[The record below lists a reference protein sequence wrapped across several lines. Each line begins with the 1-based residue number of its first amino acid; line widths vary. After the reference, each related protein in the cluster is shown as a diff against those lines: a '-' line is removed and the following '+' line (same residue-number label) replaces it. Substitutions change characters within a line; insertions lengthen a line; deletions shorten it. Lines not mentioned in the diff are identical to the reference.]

1 MLDYLESLGIELD
14 QIEELLEVY
23 DEAVMQSIDLDNMKE
38 IVDIMRKEGL
48 SFEEMKDLVL
58 TSFELFTYDVSY
70 IKERWELVRQKYPDN
85 TLDKIMESP
94 EILYEVR

>member
-23 DEAVMQSIDLDNMKE
+23 DEAVMQSSDLDNMKE
-38 IVDIMRKEGL
+38 IVDKMRKEGFTL
-48 SFEEMKDLVL
+48 EEIRDLVL
-58 TSFELFTYDVSY
+58 TSFELFTYDASY
-70 IKERWELVRQKYPDN
+70 IKERWEFVKGKYSIH